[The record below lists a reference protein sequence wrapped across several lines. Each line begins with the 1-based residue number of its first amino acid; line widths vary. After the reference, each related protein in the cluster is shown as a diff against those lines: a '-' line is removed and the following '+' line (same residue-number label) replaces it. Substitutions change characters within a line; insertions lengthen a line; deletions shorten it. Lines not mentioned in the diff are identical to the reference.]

1 MAETYKGTCF
11 CGAVAIEAAGA
22 PLDMGYCHC
31 RSCRSHSGGP
41 VNAFTL
47 WKADVVKVTKGAEFL
62 GAFNKTGF
70 SNRRFCTKCG
80 GHVMVDHP
88 SIALADVF
96 ASTLPA
102 GLQAAHPPELRR
114 DRAADEGRPAQVQGF
129 SRRSRRIRRDAAGI
143 ACAGA
148 GGRDRLGA

>member
-22 PLDMGYCHC
+22 PLEMGYCHC

-41 VNAFTL
+41 VNGFTL
-47 WKADVVKVTKGAEFL
+47 WKADAVKVTKGAEFL

-102 GLQAAHPPELRR
+102 LAFKPRIHLNYAETVLRIHDGKPKLKDFPAELGGSGISVPE
-114 DRAADEGRPAQVQGF
+114 
-129 SRRSRRIRRDAAGI
+129 
-143 ACAGA
+143 
-148 GGRDRLGA
+148 